1 MGKNDALDD
10 AFTPSFTPRINQM
23 AAQYLMSWEGGK
35 KHRWVKMHNGVRYRV
50 SCIDLNAPPTKVDS
64 YLAANQWWR
73 QKLNSLGPKQKKQL
87 APRPDQEDAIREIDR
102 RIDFA
107 QRSRPDLLKNLKNDR
122 AKILAQDDRELQLLD
137 ADQISA
143 KIQLLK
149 MAGWRPPHNLDPVA
163 LQIIL
168 GSDQTWA
175 ERYRQADSN
184 LNALPISDLIAK
196 YLELLRQN
204 IKPASHYEIQNYFNR
219 LMNDS
224 RVLNNSSVP
233 NAISERTV
241 DLHFEWLVSKNYEI
255 GTHNKYLGF
264 FRAFIKW
271 LYQQKL
277 IETIPRNLLIKIHR
291 KKVRRKKIRVFDK
304 LLNCLH
310 ILNDTYKLW
319 ALLGLNCGMTAVDL
333 GSTCWEDIEQEKWI
347 LTRLR
352 TKTEDCADTP
362 TVRYRLWPETV
373 TLLKRLPKRDG
384 MLFLTDK
391 GEPMYRSWY
400 SDGRMKKKDLFG
412 SYWQRLDPKPSI
424 PLGKFRSV
432 AATGLKNSP
441 IWRAYI
447 DYFLGHAAGKT
458 SDKFYG
464 EEADTPFFT
473 ALDFLRAQLGIESLF
488 S

>member
-1 MGKNDALDD
+1 
-10 AFTPSFTPRINQM
+10 M
-23 AAQYLMSWEGGK
+23 AAQYLMSWEGGSK
-35 KHRWVKMHNGVRYRV
+35 NRWVKMHNGVRYRV
-50 SCIDLNAPPTKVDS
+50 SCMELNAPPTKVDS

-87 APRPDQEDAIREIDR
+87 IPRPDQEDAIHELDR

-107 QRSRPDLLKNLKNDR
+107 KRSRPDLLKTLINDR
-122 AKILAQDDRELQLLD
+122 AKILAQDDSGPQLID

-143 KIQLLK
+143 KIQLLN
-149 MAGWRPPHNLDPVA
+149 MAGWQAPDSLDPVA
-163 LQIIL
+163 MQVIL
-168 GSDQTWA
+168 GSDQTWT
-175 ERYRQADSN
+175 ERYLQADSN
-184 LNALPISDLIAK
+184 FNVLPISNLIDK
-196 YLELLRQN
+196 YLEILRLN
-204 IKPASHYEIQNYFNR
+204 IKPASHYEIQNYFIR
-219 LMNDS
+219 LLNDG
-224 RVLNNSSVP
+224 RVINCSSVP
-233 NAISERTV
+233 KSICESTV
-241 DLHFEWLVSKNYEI
+241 THHFEWLVSKNYGN

-271 LYQQKL
+271 LYQEKI

-291 KKVRRKKIRVFDK
+291 KKVRRIKIRVFDK
-304 LLNCLH
+304 LLNCLN
-310 ILNDTYKLW
+310 ILNDSYKLW

-333 GSTCWEDIEQEKWI
+333 GSTCWEDIDQEKWI

-352 TKTEDCADTP
+352 AKTEDCADTP

-373 TLLKRLPKRDG
+373 ILLKRLTKRDG
-384 MLFLTDK
+384 LLFVTDT

-400 SDGRMKKKDLFG
+400 AIGRMKKKDLFG
-412 SYWQRLDPKPSI
+412 SYWQRLEPKPSI
-424 PLGKFRSV
+424 PLGKFRSI

-447 DYFLGHAAGKT
+447 DYFLGHAASKT

-464 EEADTPFFT
+464 EEADTPFFE

-488 S
+488 AR